1 MKNKNSIRITVILG
15 MTALFFLSYKFYD
28 ESLLYSAAVA
38 CGLLI
43 SLRSMRLI
51 KIIDGVYEIDE
62 EEHSNLFQYI
72 LALLYTCVVSLCIYQ
87 YSHKSFIIAILISI
101 AYLMLEIWVLIKRGN
116 LKRKQKNK

>member
-101 AYLMLEIWVLIKRGN
+101 AYLMLEIWVLIKRGQSEE
-116 LKRKQKNK
+116 KTEK